1 LLNVFETAIN
11 RNNFVQ
17 YYCDS
22 RELSS
27 FVRRLG
33 TFHASGRGQEKSGRS
48 WTTYFGAEG
57 LVELVQL
64 Q

>member
-1 LLNVFETAIN
+1 LLNVFETAVHQN
-11 RNNFVQ
+11 DFVQ

-22 RELSS
+22 RKLPS
-27 FVRRLG
+27 FAQHLG

-57 LVELVQL
+57 LVEAV
-64 Q
+64 